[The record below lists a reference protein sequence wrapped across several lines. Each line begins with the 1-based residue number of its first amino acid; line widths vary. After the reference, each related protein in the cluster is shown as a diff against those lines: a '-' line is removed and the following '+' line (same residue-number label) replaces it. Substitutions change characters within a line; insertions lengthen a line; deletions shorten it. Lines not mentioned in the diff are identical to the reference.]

1 MMSWKF
7 TLLCWALDRFC
18 PVGGPQPPGT
28 PPDTPPTLGHVEG
41 LISPQQQLL
50 KSFTVLISG
59 DAAAEGGW
67 GNGLSRA
74 GGSGQ
79 ELRSQDLA
87 LALTALHRLGR
98 RTPLQQQQKLLPTPA
113 KQQITATGRPLEHGS
128 NVLNHLVAH
137 RVAVAVINQ
146 LEKSMSNKITA
157 NRSCRRRASFTRR
170 ANRVSISVRLS
181 RPVSLSVI
189 SRF

>member
-1 MMSWKF
+1 M
-7 TLLCWALDRFC
+7 
-18 PVGGPQPPGT
+18 
-28 PPDTPPTLGHVEG
+28 LGRVEG

-50 KSFTVLISG
+50 KSFTVLIGG

-79 ELRSQDLA
+79 GLRSQDLA

-98 RTPLQQQQKLLPTPA
+98 RTPRQQQQKLLPTPA
-113 KQQITATGRPLEHGS
+113 KQQITATRRPLEYGS

-137 RVAVAVINQ
+137 LVAVAVINQ
-146 LEKSMSNKITA
+146 LEKIDVKQNH
-157 NRSCRRRASFTRR
+157 CQ
-170 ANRVSISVRLS
+170 RLL
-181 RPVSLSVI
+181 PP
-189 SRF
+189 